1 MLSIDIFEAIGIVSL
16 VKGYLTNTV
25 LLTSVCRQ
33 ACCHFEHPSRV
44 PKVPLSRLPKKAPC
58 DSDCRQSSPHIQQA
72 GMISQGK
79 VRLDGMLHP
88 WRVVS
93 KPSGR

>member
-79 VRLDGMLHP
+79 
-88 WRVVS
+88 
-93 KPSGR
+93 

>member
-1 MLSIDIFEAIGIVSL
+1 MLSIDISEAISIVLS

-44 PKVPLSRLPKKAPC
+44 PKVPLSRLPKKAPATVTV
-58 DSDCRQSSPHIQQA
+58 DNQ
-72 GMISQGK
+72 
-79 VRLDGMLHP
+79 VRTYNRLA
-88 WRVVS
+88 
-93 KPSGR
+93 